1 MLRRPPFASQQRD
14 AVIAYGIIGAVADD
28 PPPGIAAI
36 VPMRHFSRRV
46 AGKNY
51 RHLGDKPLY
60 RHIIDTL
67 LEVPAISEVVI
78 DTDSDLIVQEVEQHL
93 PQVRI
98 VRRPE
103 RLLGE
108 MFVANDILLN
118 TVTEVQ
124 ADYYLQTHSTNPLL
138 KPETISQ
145 AIEMFL
151 AGRDTHDSLLS
162 VTPLH
167 TRLWTADG
175 RALNHDPDHLIRTQD
190 LDPVMEENSCIY
202 IFRREVLEARRN
214 RIGAKPLVFAMDPSE
229 ALDIDTEL
237 DWQIVE
243 ATLSLMES
251 STA

>member
-1 MLRRPPFASQQRD
+1 MATVNDETQPT
-14 AVIAYGIIGAVADD
+14 
-28 PPPGIAAI
+28 IAAI

-46 AGKNY
+46 SGKNY
-51 RHLGDKPLY
+51 RLLGNKPLY
-60 RHIIDTL
+60 RYIVDTL
-67 LEVPAISEVVI
+67 LGVSAISEVII
-78 DTDSDLIVQEVEQHL
+78 DTDSDLIVQEAERHL

-103 RLLGE
+103 HLRDE
-108 MFVANDILLN
+108 MYVMNDILLN
-118 TVTEVQ
+118 AVTEVE

-138 KPETISQ
+138 KGETIGQ

-151 AGRDTHDSLLS
+151 AGIDTHDSLFS

-175 RALNHDPDHLIRTQD
+175 QAINHDPDNLVRTQD

-202 IFRREVLEARRN
+202 IFRRDILEARHN
-214 RIGAKPLVFAMDPSE
+214 RIGAKPLVFVMDPSE
-229 ALDIDTEL
+229 AIDIDTEL
-237 DWQIVE
+237 DWLIAE

>member
-1 MLRRPPFASQQRD
+1 MMASMDDRTPPN
-14 AVIAYGIIGAVADD
+14 
-28 PPPGIAAI
+28 IAAI

-60 RHIIDTL
+60 RYIIDTL
-67 LEVPAISEVVI
+67 LTVPTITEVII

-103 RLLGE
+103 HLRDE
-108 MFVANDILLN
+108 MYVMNDILLN
-118 TVTEVQ
+118 TVTEVE

-138 KPETISQ
+138 KPKTINQ

-151 AGRDTHDSLLS
+151 AARDTHDSLFS

-175 RALNHDPDHLIRTQD
+175 SAINHDSDNLIRTQD

-202 IFRREVLEARRN
+202 IFRRDVLEARHN
-214 RIGAKPLVFAMDPSE
+214 RIGAKPLVYVMDPSE
-229 ALDIDTEL
+229 AIDIDTEL
-237 DWQIVE
+237 DWLIAE

>member
-1 MLRRPPFASQQRD
+1 MASW
-14 AVIAYGIIGAVADD
+14 GAVADETQ
-28 PPPGIAAI
+28 PRIAAI

-46 AGKNY
+46 SGKNY

-60 RHIIDTL
+60 RYIIDTL
-67 LEVPAISEVVI
+67 LAVPAITEVVI
-78 DTDSDLIVQEVEQHL
+78 DTDSDLIVQEAEQLL

-103 RLLGE
+103 HLRDE
-108 MFVANDILLN
+108 MYVMNDILLN
-118 TVTEVQ
+118 TVTEVE

-138 KPETISQ
+138 KPETIGQ

-151 AGRDTHDSLLS
+151 AGRENHDSLFS

-175 RALNHDPDHLIRTQD
+175 SAINHDPENLVRTQD
-190 LDPVMEENSCIY
+190 LDPVMEENSCMY
-202 IFRREVLEARRN
+202 VFRRDVLEARHN
-214 RIGAKPLVFAMDPSE
+214 RIGAKPLVYVMDPSE
-229 ALDIDTEL
+229 AIDIDTEL
-237 DWQIVE
+237 DWLIAE